1 VGISPRVSRQARLTA
16 SWRPAAGRGRGVGR
30 WLSALAFV
38 GVVVGLVAGC
48 TFLAQPPPRVPHVA
62 VLLSEAAGPSTN
74 LEAFRDGLR
83 ERGYVEGQNV
93 ILDVKFSGHT
103 REQLAAGAAELV
115 RLNPDVIVAGGTV
128 GIEEAKAATS
138 TIPIVMASSGDPV
151 GTGLVASLGRPGGNV
166 TGLTLISPELGGK
179 RLEILKD
186 SVPGLARV
194 AFLTE
199 PANPASRPL
208 GEELEVAARVLG
220 LDLRTVAVNNPD
232 ELESAVAAAQAG
244 GAQALVV
251 FGGQTFVNQ
260 AARIADLANRYR
272 LPAMY
277 QYGEFVDA
285 GGLMAYGMRFTD
297 LWRRSA
303 YYVER
308 ILKGGHPAEMPIER
322 PMRFTLMLNLK
333 VAQALDL
340 AIPLSVLEQA
350 SEVITN

>member
-1 VGISPRVSRQARLTA
+1 
-16 SWRPAAGRGRGVGR
+16 
-30 WLSALAFV
+30 
-38 GVVVGLVAGC
+38 
-48 TFLAQPPPRVPHVA
+48 
-62 VLLSEAAGPSTN
+62 
-74 LEAFRDGLR
+74 
-83 ERGYVEGQNV
+83 
-93 ILDVKFSGHT
+93 
-103 REQLAAGAAELV
+103 
-115 RLNPDVIVAGGTV
+115 
-128 GIEEAKAATS
+128 
-138 TIPIVMASSGDPV
+138 
-151 GTGLVASLGRPGGNV
+151 V

-220 LDLRTVAVNNPD
+220 LDLRTVVANSPE
-232 ELESAVAAAQAG
+232 ELESAVATAHAD

-251 FGGQTFVNQ
+251 FGGSTFINQ
-260 AARIADLANRYR
+260 GARIADLASRYR

-277 QYGEFVDA
+277 QYGEFEDA
-285 GGLMAYGMRFTD
+285 GGQMAYGMRVTD

-308 ILKGGHPAEMPIER
+308 ILKGGQPAEMPVER
-322 PMRFTLMLNLK
+322 PMRFTLMVNLK

-340 AIPLSVLEQA
+340 AMPLSVLEQA

>member
-1 VGISPRVSRQARLTA
+1 MLPFACVVAGLL
-16 SWRPAAGRGRGVGR
+16 AACT
-30 WLSALAFV
+30 
-38 GVVVGLVAGC
+38 LVA
-48 TFLAQPPPRVPHVA
+48 QPAPRVPHVA
-62 VLLSEAAGPSTN
+62 LLIQGVRVPSPN
-74 LEAFRDGLR
+74 LDAFRDGLR
-83 ERGYVEGQNV
+83 ERGYVDGQNV
-93 ILDVKFSGHT
+93 VLDLRFSGDT
-103 REQLAAGAAELV
+103 REQLAAGASELV
-115 RLNPDVIVAGGTV
+115 HLNPDVIVTGGTV

-138 TIPIVMASSGDPV
+138 TIPIVMATSGDPV

-186 SVPGLARV
+186 SVPDLTRV

-208 GEELEVAARVLG
+208 GDELGVAARVLG
-220 LDLRTVAVNNPD
+220 LDLRTFVANSPE
-232 ELESAVAAAQAG
+232 ELDGAIAAAQAG

-251 FGGQTFVNQ
+251 FGGTMYINHG
-260 AARIADLANRYR
+260 ARIADLASRYR

-285 GGLMAYGMRFTD
+285 GGLMAYGMRMSD

-303 YYVER
+303 YYVDR

-322 PMRFTLMLNLK
+322 PMHFTLMLNLK
-333 VAQALDL
+333 VAQTLDL
-340 AIPLSVLEQA
+340 AIPRSVLEQA